1 MLKQELQQPGKWLTR
16 NATAQI
22 FFEVTKLQQ
31 HGNWV
36 ARIAT
41 TQKLSR
47 KNCNN
52 PENTVI
58 KTNAVAVKFFRQDL
72 QKHWKESAE

>member
-31 HGNWV
+31 HRNWV
-36 ARIAT
+36 AR
-41 TQKLSR
+41 
-47 KNCNN
+47 NCNN
-52 PENTVI
+52 PENNA
-58 KTNAVAVKFFRQDL
+58 TNAVAVKFFKQDL